1 MIYLTFN
8 DPPSGIYSGQVI
20 DVCRFLNTDMNAGI
34 RLVALVSSRGFMA
47 NRRKIKSQF
56 PDAIVLPMFPGVGN
70 WSVNILWLIFI
81 CLFLGRQSIIAR
93 GPFAATLALRLKKIK
108 LARKVCF
115 DARGAYTAEFNEYNV
130 SGSAKLNAEI
140 KAIERN
146 TVLKADFRLAVS
158 NQLVAY
164 WAKTFGYNSMQ
175 HVIIPCTIS
184 SSSSIQQVNDTDIKS
199 QRGALGFADNDVI
212 LVYSGSSAAWQS
224 IKLADDFLLAQM
236 QQNPNCKVLFLTDK
250 LPDSMLTVK
259 EFPGRVMQ
267 KWLVAEQVANVLRCC
282 DYGLLIREKSI
293 TNLVSSPVK
302 FAEYLAA
309 GLQVVISSEIGDY
322 PGFVIEH
329 HCGVVLNAY
338 TEKSMLGSISVETK
352 NRNIALAEMYYTKKS
367 RLDGYIRILSALK

>member
-20 DVCRFLNTDMNAGI
+20 DVCRFLNKDMNAGI

-47 NRRKIKSQF
+47 NRRKIKSQL

-224 IKLADDFLLAQM
+224 IKLADDF
-236 QQNPNCKVLFLTDK
+236 
-250 LPDSMLTVK
+250 
-259 EFPGRVMQ
+259 
-267 KWLVAEQVANVLRCC
+267 
-282 DYGLLIREKSI
+282 
-293 TNLVSSPVK
+293 
-302 FAEYLAA
+302 
-309 GLQVVISSEIGDY
+309 
-322 PGFVIEH
+322 
-329 HCGVVLNAY
+329 
-338 TEKSMLGSISVETK
+338 
-352 NRNIALAEMYYTKKS
+352 
-367 RLDGYIRILSALK
+367 